1 MSAQGRPKPELLARD
16 AKAGVMNAAW
26 ERCWPAPAKLNLM
39 LHVVGRRADGYH
51 LLQSVFRLID
61 LADTLAFAPRNDRAI
76 RSAAPLAG
84 VPEDADLSVR
94 AARLLQAE
102 TGCDRGATIAIDKRI
117 PVGGGL
123 GGGSSDA
130 ATTLIALN
138 ELWGTGLARADLARI
153 GLALGA
159 DVPFF
164 LFGRNAL
171 GEGVGEVL
179 TALDLPP
186 AWYVVIAPQVAVSTR
201 EIFAAGELT
210 RDTKPLKITAFFAGL
225 GRNDLEPVV
234 RARFPEVARAID
246 WLASHG
252 DARMSGSGSSVFAAF
267 EHEDEA
273 RAVAAMVPGEW
284 RAWAVRGLDRHPL
297 APAQ

>member
-1 MSAQGRPKPELLARD
+1 MN
-16 AKAGVMNAAW
+16 NAAW
-26 ERCWPAPAKLNLM
+26 KRHWPAPAKLNLM

-51 LLQSVFRLID
+51 LLQTVFRLID
-61 LADTLAFAPRNDRAI
+61 LADTLVYSPRDDSAI
-76 RSAAPLAG
+76 RLVAPIPG
-84 VPEDADLSVR
+84 VPEDADLTVR

-102 TGCDRGATIAIDKRI
+102 TECTSGAAISVDKRI

-138 ELWGTGLARADLARI
+138 ELWGTGLRRADLARI

-164 LFGRNAL
+164 LFGRSAL

-201 EIFAAGELT
+201 EIFASGELT

-267 EHEDEA
+267 EREDEA
-273 RAVAAMVPGEW
+273 RAVAAKVPGEW

-297 APAQ
+297 ALAQ

>member
-1 MSAQGRPKPELLARD
+1 
-16 AKAGVMNAAW
+16 MNPVW
-26 ERCWPAPAKLNLM
+26 QRHWPAPAKLNLM

-51 LLQSVFRLID
+51 LLQTVFRLID
-61 LADTLAFAPRNDRAI
+61 LADTLAFAPRDDGAI
-76 RSAAPLAG
+76 RLARPLAG
-84 VPEDADLSVR
+84 VPEDADLTVR

-102 TGCDRGATIAIDKRI
+102 TGCRAGATISLEKRI
-117 PVGGGL
+117 PLGGGL

-138 ELWGTGLARADLARI
+138 ELWGTGLAHGELARL

-179 TALDLPP
+179 TPLDLPP
-186 AWYVVIAPQVAVSTR
+186 AWYVVITPQVAVSTR
-201 EIFAAGELT
+201 EIFAAPELT
-210 RDTKPLKITAFFAGL
+210 RDTKPVRITAFFAGL

-252 DARMSGSGSSVFAAF
+252 EARMSGSGSSVFAAF
-267 EHEDEA
+267 GREDEA
-273 RAVAAMVPGEW
+273 RAVAAKVPGEW

-297 APAQ
+297 EGR

>member
-1 MSAQGRPKPELLARD
+1 MSADWQRR
-16 AKAGVMNAAW
+16 
-26 ERCWPAPAKLNLM
+26 WPAPAKLNLM
-39 LHVVGRRADGYH
+39 LHVLGRRADGYH
-51 LLQSVFRLID
+51 LLQTVFQLID
-61 LADTLAFAPRNDRAI
+61 LADTLTFAPRDDGAVRL
-76 RSAAPLAG
+76 AAPLPG
-84 VPEDADLSVR
+84 VPEDADLTVR

-102 TGCDRGATIAIDKRI
+102 TGCAAGATIAVEKRI
-117 PVGGGL
+117 PLGGGL

-138 ELWGTGLARADLARI
+138 ELWGTGLARTELARL

-171 GEGVGEVL
+171 GEGIGEVL
-179 TALDLPP
+179 TALVLPP
-186 AWYVVIAPQVAVSTR
+186 AWYVVITPQVAVPTR
-201 EIFAAGELT
+201 EIFNSAALT
-210 RDTKPLKITAFFAGL
+210 RNSKPLRITAFFAGL

-234 RARFPEVARAID
+234 RAKYPEVARAID
-246 WLASHG
+246 WLARRG
-252 DARMSGSGSSVFAAF
+252 TARMSGSGSSVFAVF

-273 RAVAAMVPGEW
+273 RTVAAKVPGEW

-297 APAQ
+297 CPD

>member
-1 MSAQGRPKPELLARD
+1 MNPAWAR
-16 AKAGVMNAAW
+16 
-26 ERCWPAPAKLNLM
+26 RWPAPAKLNLM

-51 LLQSVFRLID
+51 LLQTVLRLID
-61 LADTLAFAPRNDRAI
+61 LGDTLAFAPRTDGAI
-76 RSAAPLAG
+76 RLATPLPG
-84 VPEDADLSVR
+84 VAEEEDLAVR

-102 TGCDRGATIAIDKRI
+102 TGCRQGATIAIEKLI
-117 PVGGGL
+117 PLGGGL

-138 ELWGTGLARADLARI
+138 ELWGAGLGRAGLARI

-171 GEGVGEVL
+171 GEGIGEVL

-186 AWYVVIAPQVAVSTR
+186 SWYVVVSPQVAVSTR
-201 EIFAAGELT
+201 EIFAAAELT
-210 RDTKPLKITAFFAGL
+210 RDTKPLKITAFFAGA
-225 GRNDLEPVV
+225 GRNDLEPAV

-252 DARMSGSGSSVFAAF
+252 EARMSGSGSSVFAAF

-273 RAVAAMVPGEW
+273 RAVAAKVPGEW

-297 APAQ
+297 GPD

>member
-1 MSAQGRPKPELLARD
+1 MAGRA
-16 AKAGVMNAAW
+16 AMNPVW
-26 ERCWPAPAKLNLM
+26 QRHWPAPAKLNLM

-51 LLQSVFRLID
+51 LLQTVFRLID
-61 LADTLAFAPRNDRAI
+61 LADTLAFAPRDDGAI
-76 RSAAPLAG
+76 RLARPLAG
-84 VPEDADLSVR
+84 VPEDADLTVR

-102 TGCDRGATIAIDKRI
+102 TGCRAGATISLEKRI
-117 PVGGGL
+117 PLGGGL

-138 ELWGTGLARADLARI
+138 ELWGTGLAHGELARL

-179 TALDLPP
+179 TPLDLPP
-186 AWYVVIAPQVAVSTR
+186 AWYVVITPQVAVSTR
-201 EIFAAGELT
+201 EIFAAPELT
-210 RDTKPLKITAFFAGL
+210 RDTKPVRITAFFAGL

-252 DARMSGSGSSVFAAF
+252 EARMSGSGSSVFAAF
-267 EHEDEA
+267 GREDEA
-273 RAVAAMVPGEW
+273 RAVAAKVPGEW

-297 APAQ
+297 EGR

>member
-1 MSAQGRPKPELLARD
+1 MNLAWAR
-16 AKAGVMNAAW
+16 
-26 ERCWPAPAKLNLM
+26 RWPAPAKLNLM

-51 LLQSVFRLID
+51 LLQTVLRLID
-61 LADTLAFAPRNDRAI
+61 LGDTLAFAPRTDGAI
-76 RSAAPLAG
+76 RLATPLPG
-84 VPEDADLSVR
+84 VAEEEDLAVR

-102 TGCDRGATIAIDKRI
+102 TGCRQGATIAIEKLI
-117 PVGGGL
+117 PLGGGL

-138 ELWGTGLARADLARI
+138 ELWGAGLGRAGLARI

-171 GEGVGEVL
+171 GEGIGEVL

-186 AWYVVIAPQVAVSTR
+186 SWYVVVSPQVAVSTR
-201 EIFAAGELT
+201 EIFAAAELT
-210 RDTKPLKITAFFAGL
+210 RDTKPLKITAFFAGA

-252 DARMSGSGSSVFAAF
+252 EARMSGSGSSVFAAF

-273 RAVAAMVPGEW
+273 RAVAAKVPGEW

-297 APAQ
+297 GPD

>member
-1 MSAQGRPKPELLARD
+1 MSADWQRR
-16 AKAGVMNAAW
+16 
-26 ERCWPAPAKLNLM
+26 WPAPAKLNLM
-39 LHVVGRRADGYH
+39 LHVLGRRADGYH
-51 LLQSVFRLID
+51 LLQTVFQLID
-61 LADTLAFAPRNDRAI
+61 LADTLTFAPRDDGAVRL
-76 RSAAPLAG
+76 AAPLPG
-84 VPEDADLSVR
+84 VPEEADLTVR

-102 TGCDRGATIAIDKRI
+102 TGCAAGATIAVEKRI
-117 PVGGGL
+117 PLGGGL

-138 ELWGTGLARADLARI
+138 ELWGTGLARTELARL

-171 GEGVGEVL
+171 GEGIGEVL
-179 TALDLPP
+179 TALVLPP
-186 AWYVVIAPQVAVSTR
+186 AWYVVITPQVAVPTR
-201 EIFAAGELT
+201 EIFNSAALT
-210 RDTKPLKITAFFAGL
+210 RNSKPLRITAFFAGL

-234 RARFPEVARAID
+234 RAKYPEVARAID
-246 WLASHG
+246 WLARRG
-252 DARMSGSGSSVFAAF
+252 TARMSGSGSSVFAVF

-273 RAVAAMVPGEW
+273 RTVAAKVPGEW

-297 APAQ
+297 CPD